1 MDKETAKNGVKIT
14 IKAKPGSLS
23 KRPYPNCAAGDV
35 IIVSWGGVRIRS
47 APVTQAQVDDPDAH
61 PIEVNVTEADI
72 LRAGDSGPLGVPVTF
87 TILDLVNNA
96 AQDWCSETRIVVDT
110 GNSRLNMPILEQ
122 ANGQELHLETL
133 KDEDLELKVWATSPD
148 FQENDV
154 IIMYINGSTLDGA
167 PVAHDARQI
176 ITKEPPLVVSVFLPN
191 SAARELAKT
200 QAVFFYELERGG
212 TVIQRSKSLF
222 ITIIGDPYR
231 LAAPIADD
239 AVNGALKPDLEQVSI
254 RIPHDDRFEEDMG
267 IELKWLG
274 TQADL
279 ITYDPQLDLHILSAT
294 DASNPLGFIIKV
306 DGVRHLKLLKGG
318 TLDLSY
324 NLLSDENGVV
334 VRRASQHA
342 ELLTVG
348 EAQLELVPPIV
359 QGEENGILEP
369 DDLPDGTSKITCPNP
384 LANPT
389 KPQDVVTWLLRDANG
404 ALLDQGSKTLNAL
417 TAGRPVDFPLDA
429 AFVQKHFEARR
440 GEKLSV
446 SYSILRFETGKTSYS
461 NPLVFTIGEPQSSK
475 LPCATIQEAKGDQ
488 LNPDDVTTGATVVIG
503 ASAKLKTDDEVVVTV
518 EIEGAAPT
526 LLPSYLVKLEEEDHE
541 LSSIKVPH
549 SVINAAEGK
558 SIVLTY
564 TVKRKAGGTD
574 GPSAPSI
581 YDVRRITSP
590 VPDFEGFDT
599 APLGELQIGV
609 PLVLPTMI
617 INKRAGSV
625 SIRDTAQPNI
635 NIQGKYIFFASGS
648 NFSIDLLK
656 PIKIFRFTAVIG
668 NGLRIEYYDGATL
681 LENKTYSYNTNPSFV
696 YSVPPDRALT
706 RLLVYGMSTSYLD
719 NIFFD
724 LALPL

>member
-1 MDKETAKNGVKIT
+1 
-14 IKAKPGSLS
+14 
-23 KRPYPNCAAGDV
+23 
-35 IIVSWGGVRIRS
+35 
-47 APVTQAQVDDPDAH
+47 
-61 PIEVNVTEADI
+61 
-72 LRAGDSGPLGVPVTF
+72 
-87 TILDLVNNA
+87 
-96 AQDWCSETRIVVDT
+96 
-110 GNSRLNMPILEQ
+110 
-122 ANGQELHLETL
+122 
-133 KDEDLELKVWATSPD
+133 PD

-176 ITKEPPLVVSVFLPN
+176 IDKEPPLVVSVFLPN

-200 QAVFFYELERGG
+200 QALFFYELERGG
-212 TVIQRSKSLF
+212 TVIQRSRGLF
-222 ITIIGDPYR
+222 INIIGDPYR
-231 LAAPIADD
+231 LAAPIAED
-239 AVNGALKPDLEQVSI
+239 AVDGALKPDLEQVSI

-389 KPQDVVTWLLRDANG
+389 KPQDVVTWQLRDANG
-404 ALLDQGSKTLNAL
+404 AFLDEGSKTLNAL

-446 SYSILRFETGKTSYS
+446 SYNILRFETGKTSYS
-461 NPLVFTIGEPQSSK
+461 NPLVFVVGEVVEWVPPTIDSVKGLPSDIEIPDGGSTPDISLVFAGEGHAGQQIE
-475 LPCATIQEAKGDQ
+475 LLDEG
-488 LNPDDVTTGATVVIG
+488 VVIFTPIAVDAAG
-503 ASAKLKTDDEVVVTV
+503 KWSHTLTAQALGDHKYSVKALYGGESESAAWVVTV
-518 EIEGAAPT
+518 TASDAP
-526 LLPSYLVKLEEEDHE
+526 
-541 LSSIKVPH
+541 SITSARN
-549 SVINAAEGK
+549 SVGQLILRGGDTPDRT
-558 SIVLTY
+558 IVLYGNASNGQKIEILDNLIPVGEVYADSQTGDWSF
-564 TVKRKAGGTD
+564 TLMGLDASTHNFVAKALYGSEQ
-574 GPSAPSI
+574 PSAPYLIVIIETRDVCEIWLQPSTGGTGGVVPANGSI
-581 YDVRRITSP
+581 LQFEDYRSMRLGFQIISFAKGEHVVTLSSPMSETLSYTVRIVNPGIREYGVWIFTINGP
-590 VPDFEGFDT
+590 GVYTANFYGPTGQQLT
-599 APLGELQIGV
+599 APYTVTFI
-609 PLVLPTMI
+609 
-617 INKRAGSV
+617 
-625 SIRDTAQPNI
+625 
-635 NIQGKYIFFASGS
+635 
-648 NFSIDLLK
+648 
-656 PIKIFRFTAVIG
+656 
-668 NGLRIEYYDGATL
+668 
-681 LENKTYSYNTNPSFV
+681 
-696 YSVPPDRALT
+696 
-706 RLLVYGMSTSYLD
+706 
-719 NIFFD
+719 
-724 LALPL
+724 